1 MTVPHSPDHKRSN
14 LLFTIIQRTYSALVM
29 SGSDPSDMNCP
40 RSAGHIGLVV
50 ESGDEYQRLVRP
62 LLDDGAR
69 FGDKLIV
76 FGLAPAEF
84 TGYVVHH
91 DVPLGTEIFA
101 WLRAEAETA
110 GEQGYRGVRVV
121 ADMQQLGLPL
131 NPSDLLAF
139 ELALDRTV
147 TELGVTMLCA
157 YRGGSFDRDIA
168 AVAMS
173 AHPCGYGVNSE
184 GVGFRMWSGDDDCW
198 NVSGALD
205 LINAGTF
212 RAALTTAA
220 HDSTRLRLTFVE
232 LRFVDFAGVQALADV
247 TENTPGLSMTV
258 TTPSHSFRRCW
269 RMLGYDETCPRV
281 EIVR

>member
-1 MTVPHSPDHKRSN
+1 ME
-14 LLFTIIQRTYSALVM
+14 
-29 SGSDPSDMNCP
+29 SD
-40 RSAGHIGLVV
+40 
-50 ESGDEYQRLVRP
+50 DEYQRLARP
-62 LLDDGAR
+62 LLDEGAR

-84 TGYVVHH
+84 TGYVVRH
-91 DVPLGTEIFA
+91 DVPLGTEVLT
-101 WLRAEAETA
+101 WLRTEAETA
-110 GEQGYRGVRVV
+110 GGQGYRGVRVV
-121 ADMQQLGLPL
+121 ADMQQLGLQPDA
-131 NPSDLLAF
+131 SGLLAF

-157 YRGGSFDRDIA
+157 YRSGSFDRDTV

-173 AHPCGYGVNSE
+173 AHPCGYGLNSE
-184 GVGFRMWSGDDDCW
+184 DVGFRMWSGDDDCW

-205 LINAGTF
+205 LVNAGTF
-212 RAALTTAA
+212 RTALTKAA

-232 LRFVDFAGVQALADV
+232 LRFVDLAGVQALADV

-258 TTPSHSFRRCW
+258 TTPSNSFRRCW

-281 EIVR
+281 EIVS